1 MKQFNRHP
9 DLSGLSLG
17 FEYYNTKTKRRYR
30 FTGDVTN
37 PWQEIVDLTQE
48 ELDELKENQG
58 GMDEVKVDG
67 STITKSSK
75 GELQLGKTVGYNQ
88 EIKTEGK
95 IIHTGDGFYSE
106 SIRDN
111 IISSIDVNGAN
122 DISVNLGVNNYD
134 NDSYVSGTNIIV
146 SEERIKLS
154 VDTHDNKLHSITIS
168 EKGIESTLTID
179 NNIFD
184 GKVVTV
190 PFLDS
195 ILSSIEIPNQELA
208 GTVND
213 GTNDYSRINS
223 SYNYYGFKCENYE
236 GDLETLGQI
245 VSNTEFLLPVIPL
258 DKLKEGSPIKNTLV
272 TSVNDIKADKFG
284 NITIPSSEVKVDN
297 KTISLNED
305 GELQIGYVIED
316 DTEKLII
323 ELDKDK
329 NPQVTTINYK
339 NIDELL
345 LGEASYDGVSL
356 SKNGI
361 YGGKYESNEEHRFSI
376 SNAGISLKKGYAEID
391 LNAYGFTSENRGVSK
406 YLSVDFNKITYQQGK
421 RERRSLV
428 YPLLKEHL
436 EERVIPVSV
445 NGIFSDNEGNIDIP
459 SPEVISDGK
468 TVTLN
473 DKGEIQLG
481 VSSFFTDSKNKKTP
495 YIDIDNTQPIN
506 FNGVMIGE
514 EDFDN
519 SQLFKSRKL
528 RIDTSLG
535 SIKYNEI
542 PNDNSNSFSIT
553 NGGIYGSYKGGQMVG
568 KASYSITPDH
578 ISLYDATD
586 GTLTAELT
594 SYGRRSID
602 AKGNSIMLPDRVGIG
617 QNIFRL
623 PLVIDGFVASRNG
636 IVTTGYKERIEALE
650 KENNTLLIS
659 PDGKKWKLGVDN
671 NGNLITTKAE

>member
-58 GMDEVKVDG
+58 GIGEVKVDG

-236 GDLETLGQI
+236 GDLETLGQR

-272 TSVNDIKADKFG
+272 TSVNNVKADEF
-284 NITIPSSEVKVDN
+284 
-297 KTISLNED
+297 
-305 GELQIGYVIED
+305 
-316 DTEKLII
+316 
-323 ELDKDK
+323 
-329 NPQVTTINYK
+329 
-339 NIDELL
+339 
-345 LGEASYDGVSL
+345 
-356 SKNGI
+356 
-361 YGGKYESNEEHRFSI
+361 
-376 SNAGISLKKGYAEID
+376 
-391 LNAYGFTSENRGVSK
+391 
-406 YLSVDFNKITYQQGK
+406 
-421 RERRSLV
+421 
-428 YPLLKEHL
+428 
-436 EERVIPVSV
+436 
-445 NGIFSDNEGNIDIP
+445 GNIDIP

-468 TVTLN
+468 TITLN

-481 VSSFFTDSKNKKTP
+481 NLGAYNREVYLDKPIAFIKDDINTSVVITEDTIFMTKGNDGGTFKADSFSMGD
-495 YIDIDNTQPIN
+495 
-506 FNGVMIGE
+506 G
-514 EDFDN
+514 
-519 SQLFKSRKL
+519 R
-528 RIDTSLG
+528 TSLKLNKEG
-535 SIKYNEI
+535 IITVQADRKFYTCSIPTPKKENAVLVTKV
-542 PNDNSNSFSIT
+542 DNFEANT
-553 NGGIYGSYKGGQMVG
+553 EG
-568 KASYSITPDH
+568 
-578 ISLYDATD
+578 
-586 GTLTAELT
+586 E
-594 SYGRRSID
+594 
-602 AKGNSIMLPDRVGIG
+602 
-617 QNIFRL
+617 
-623 PLVIDGFVASRNG
+623 
-636 IVTTGYKERIEALE
+636 IVTDYNNRLSILE
-650 KENNTLLIS
+650 SIFNNTS
-659 PDGKKWKLGVDN
+659 PDGTKWKLGVDN
-671 NGNLITTKAE
+671 NGNLITTKA